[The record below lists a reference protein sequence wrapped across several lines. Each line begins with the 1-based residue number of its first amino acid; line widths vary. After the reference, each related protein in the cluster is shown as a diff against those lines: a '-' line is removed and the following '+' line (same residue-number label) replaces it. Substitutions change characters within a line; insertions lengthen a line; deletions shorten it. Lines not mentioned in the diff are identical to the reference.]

1 MQENNIIHKDR
12 DQPTVTETPNQ
23 WQYSHLV
30 GQESCDPL
38 SKHDPLTMADLI
50 QRLQHE
56 VTVPSGASAPPTMAR
71 TRRLRVYCSE
81 GSWDS
86 L

>member
-1 MQENNIIHKDR
+1 MMQLPPLAPPFSPL
-12 DQPTVTETPNQ
+12 QPP
-23 WQYSHLV
+23 SAP
-30 GQESCDPL
+30 CAL
-38 SKHDPLTMADLI
+38 SLTMADLI
-50 QRLQHE
+50 HRLQPE